1 MRPGRRPSP
10 PPKLWFENAR
20 SPPAR
25 PDFTLSLTRHL
36 SKDNPVNAIRLRKER
51 IQGQV
56 VVIIFL
62 KKPPMNKI

>member
-1 MRPGRRPSP
+1 
-10 PPKLWFENAR
+10 
-20 SPPAR
+20 
-25 PDFTLSLTRHL
+25 LSLTRHL

-62 KKPPMNKI
+62 EKPSMNNI